1 MKKQTRRSIFI
12 VLGIVFFIPLILFI
26 IGLFSDDFGLERQVT
41 KDYKIKHKLS
51 TDSYNLYDGDHCAV
65 EGINIWI
72 LDKEFIHGCLKNS
85 EYSYFIY
92 NNKTKQTFYFKEG
105 ERRKYK
111 ALVYKWSIRDFMGL
125 SDNIE
130 NQIWGRHEHL
140 FVEEQEEFKTL
151 SPEMKIEKII
161 ETCVIK
167 RDLGSGPKFY
177 DYLNLITDE
186 DEMRMA
192 PVLLDKLDDI
202 DLAPEDF
209 RFRDTANAVIY
220 ELCMINRFCRTE
232 NKQRFLSILEKKL
245 DRYLKQYKVVDGN
258 VVELDNKIL
267 SLQGLKVP
275 ANKWDSLPDEA
286 LLKKYTDMG
295 YKDLKIKKD

>member
-1 MKKQTRRSIFI
+1 MKKKIKVILIIFVILSI
-12 VLGIVFFIPLILFI
+12 LGLPIWNRIFFLNVNI
-26 IGLFSDDFGLERQVT
+26 T
-41 KDYKIKHKLS
+41 KDYKIKQVPF
-51 TDSYNLYDGDHCAV
+51 TGIYNLYDGDDCV
-65 EGINIWI
+65 VKGIYVWV
-72 LDKEFIHGCLKNS
+72 LDKEFIRGELKNS

-92 NNKTKQTFYFKEG
+92 NNKTKQTFYFKKEEG
-105 ERRKYK
+105 RDYNT
-111 ALVYKWSIRDFMGL
+111 LVYKWHIRDFMGID
-125 SDNIE
+125 DNIE
-130 NQIWGRHEHL
+130 NHIWNMHIHL

-161 ETCVIK
+161 EICVIK
-167 RDLGSGPKFY
+167 NDLYSGPKFY

-186 DEMRMA
+186 DEKLMS
-192 PVLLDKLDDI
+192 PVLLDKLEDI

-220 ELCMINRFCRTE
+220 ELCMINHFCWTE
-232 NKQRFLSILEKKL
+232 NKERFLSILEKKL

-258 VVELDNKIL
+258 VRKLDNKIL

-275 ANKWDSLPDEA
+275 KNRWFNMPNEA

-295 YKDLKIKKD
+295 YKDLKIKKLGE